1 MSTLMKSKESKL
13 KEISPQKLT
22 VPSSVKPESAVPNLS
37 GFLADDQFNKKQL
50 LALIDLAIKIKTTPE
65 QYNQALAGKSVAM
78 IFEKPSLR
86 THVSFDMG
94 INKLGGH
101 ALYLGQQ
108 NGKLGERERVS
119 DYAKNLS
126 CFADL
131 IVARVFSHDSIKGL
145 AEHASVPV
153 VNALCDL
160 YHPCQALAD
169 FVTLTENFGNLSL
182 VKLAYIGDGNNVSN
196 SLMIMAATLGVDF
209 TLVSPEGH
217 GTSTDIVAKA
227 KQLALESGSNLTL
240 TNDINAIGSQD
251 VIYTDTWVSMG
262 NEDTNEKAALLAKF
276 APYQVNHALMAQ
288 TNASQVMHCQ
298 PAHLEEEITTELFD
312 SEMSVVFQQAENRMW
327 AQNAVLVSLF
337 S

>member
-1 MSTLMKSKESKL
+1 MSNQL
-13 KEISPQKLT
+13 
-22 VPSSVKPESAVPNLS
+22 NH
-37 GFLADDQFNKKQL
+37 FLADDQLNKSQL
-50 LALIDLAIKIKTTPE
+50 LALIQLAIKIKKTPTD
-65 QYNQALAGKSVAM
+65 YNQALAGKSVAM

-126 CFADL
+126 CFADA
-131 IVARVFSHDSIKGL
+131 IVARVFSHDSIQGL
-145 AEHASVPV
+145 AQHGSVPV
-153 VNALCDL
+153 VNALCDV

-169 FVTLTENFGNLSL
+169 FVTLTELLPSLNKSELSEM
-182 VKLAYIGDGNNVSN
+182 KLAYVGDGNNVSN

-209 TLVSPEGH
+209 TLLTPTEYEAQ
-217 GTSTDIVAKA
+217 TNIIETTQA
-227 KQLALESGSNLTL
+227 LANESGATL
-240 TNDINAIGSQD
+240 TITTDVEAIGAQD
-251 VIYTDTWVSMG
+251 VIYTDTWISMG
-262 NEDTNEKAALLAKF
+262 DEDASKKAKILAHF
-276 APYQVNHALMAQ
+276 APYQVNHQLMTKA
-288 TNASQVMHCQ
+288 NANVVMHCQ

-312 SEMSVVFQQAENRMW
+312 SEMAVVFQQAENRMW

-337 S
+337 T

>member
-1 MSTLMKSKESKL
+1 MSNQL
-13 KEISPQKLT
+13 
-22 VPSSVKPESAVPNLS
+22 NH
-37 GFLADDQFNKKQL
+37 FLADDQLNKSQL
-50 LALIDLAIKIKTTPE
+50 LALIELAIKIKKTPTD
-65 QYNQALAGKSVAM
+65 YNQALAGKSVAM

-126 CFADL
+126 CFADA
-131 IVARVFSHDSIKGL
+131 IVARVFSHDSIQGL
-145 AEHASVPV
+145 AQHGSVPV
-153 VNALCDL
+153 VNALCDV

-169 FVTLTENFGNLSL
+169 FVTLTELLPSLNKSELSEM
-182 VKLAYIGDGNNVSN
+182 KLAYVGDGNNVSN

-209 TLVSPEGH
+209 TLLTPTEYEAQ
-217 GTSTDIVAKA
+217 TNIIETTQA
-227 KQLALESGSNLTL
+227 LANESGATL
-240 TNDINAIGSQD
+240 TITTDVEAIGAQD
-251 VIYTDTWVSMG
+251 VIYTDTWISMG
-262 NEDTNEKAALLAKF
+262 DEDASKKAKILAHF
-276 APYQVNHALMAQ
+276 APYQVNHQLMTKA
-288 TNASQVMHCQ
+288 NANVVMHCQ

-312 SEMSVVFQQAENRMW
+312 SEMAVVFQQAENRMW

-337 S
+337 T

>member
-1 MSTLMKSKESKL
+1 MLQQSKTL
-13 KEISPQKLT
+13 Q
-22 VPSSVKPESAVPNLS
+22 LS
-37 GFLADDQFNKKQL
+37 HFLADDELNKSQL
-50 LALIDLAIKIKTTPE
+50 LALIELAIKIKNNPSD
-65 QYNQALAGKSVAM
+65 YNQALAGKSVAM

-126 CFADL
+126 CFADA
-131 IVARVFSHDSIKGL
+131 IVARVFSHDSIQGL

-153 VNALCDL
+153 INALCDV

-169 FVTLTENFGNLSL
+169 FVTLTEKFGDVTQ
-182 VKLAYIGDGNNVSN
+182 VKLAYVGDGNNVSH

-209 TLVSPEGH
+209 TLVTPIGYEAK
-217 GTSTDIVAKA
+217 STIIEKA
-227 KQLALESGSNLTL
+227 KILANKSGAKLNITS
-240 TNDINAIGSQD
+240 DINSIGAQD
-251 VIYTDTWVSMG
+251 VIYTDTWISMG
-262 NEDTNEKAALLAKF
+262 DEDANKKSKVIAHFL
-276 APYQVNHALMAQ
+276 PYQVNHSLMSNTQ
-288 TNASQVMHCQ
+288 ASIVMHCQ

-312 SEMSVVFQQAENRMW
+312 SERSVVFQQAENRMW
-327 AQNAVLVSLF
+327 AQNAVLVTLLA
-337 S
+337 

>member
-1 MSTLMKSKESKL
+1 MSLQ
-13 KEISPQKLT
+13 IQ
-22 VPSSVKPESAVPNLS
+22 N
-37 GFLADDQFNKKQL
+37 FLADDELNKTQL
-50 LALIDLAIKIKTTPE
+50 LALIDLAIKIKNNPDD
-65 QYNQALAGKSVAM
+65 YNQVLAGKSVAM

-126 CFADL
+126 CFADA
-131 IVARVFSHDSIKGL
+131 IVARVFSHDSIQGL
-145 AEHASVPV
+145 AQHATVPV
-153 VNALCDL
+153 INALCDL

-169 FVTLTENFGNLSL
+169 FVTLTEQLGALNKNDITQ
-182 VKLAYIGDGNNVSN
+182 VKLAYVGDGNNVSN

-209 TLVSPEGH
+209 TLVTPEGYEAEQSFIEKTQVLASAS
-217 GTSTDIVAKA
+217 GAKLNITTDI
-227 KQLALESGSNLTL
+227 N
-240 TNDINAIGSQD
+240 NIGTQD
-251 VIYTDTWVSMG
+251 VIYTDTWISMG
-262 NEDTNEKAALLAKF
+262 DEDASKKAEILAHF
-276 APYQVNHALMAQ
+276 APYQVNHGLMKSAD
-288 TNASQVMHCQ
+288 ASVVMHCQ

-312 SEMSVVFQQAENRMW
+312 SEMAVVFQQAENRMW

-337 S
+337 SK

>member
-1 MSTLMKSKESKL
+1 MSNQL
-13 KEISPQKLT
+13 
-22 VPSSVKPESAVPNLS
+22 NH
-37 GFLADDQFNKKQL
+37 FLADDQLNKSQL
-50 LALIDLAIKIKTTPE
+50 LALIELAIKIKSNPAD
-65 QYNQALAGKSVAM
+65 YNQALAGKSVAM

-126 CFADL
+126 CFSDA
-131 IVARVFSHDSIKGL
+131 IVARVYSHDSIQGL
-145 AEHASVPV
+145 AEHGSVPV
-153 VNALCDL
+153 INALCDV

-169 FVTLTENFGNLSL
+169 FVTLAELLPALNKSYLSA
-182 VKLAYIGDGNNVSN
+182 VKLAYVGDGNNVSN

-209 TLVSPEGH
+209 TLLTPTGYEAQASIV
-217 GTSTDIVAKA
+217 DIAQA
-227 KQLALESGSNLTL
+227 LANESGAQLTI
-240 TNDINAIGSQD
+240 TTDVQAIGEQD
-251 VIYTDTWVSMG
+251 VIYTDTWISMG
-262 NEDTNEKAALLAKF
+262 DEDASKKAQILAHF
-276 APYQVNHALMAQ
+276 APYQVNHQLMTKA
-288 TNASQVMHCQ
+288 NANVVMHCQ
-298 PAHLEEEITTELFD
+298 PAHLEDEITTELFD

-337 S
+337 NK

>member
-1 MSTLMKSKESKL
+1 MGYEEKILMSINNIPAL
-13 KEISPQKLT
+13 Q
-22 VPSSVKPESAVPNLS
+22 N
-37 GFLADDQFNKKQL
+37 FLADDELNKNQIE
-50 LALIDLAIKIKTTPE
+50 ALIQLAINIKQQPAE
-65 QYNQALAGKSVAM
+65 YSQVLAGKSVAM

-126 CFADL
+126 CFADA
-131 IVARVFSHDSIKGL
+131 IIARVYSHDAIQGL
-145 AEHASVPV
+145 AKNASVPV
-153 VNALCDL
+153 INALCDV

-169 FVTLTENFGNLSL
+169 FVTLTEVYGDLHQ
-182 VKLAYIGDGNNVSN
+182 VKLAYVGDGNNVSN
-196 SLMIMAATLGVDF
+196 SLMIMAAILGVDF
-209 TLVSPEGH
+209 TLICPPGHEPSVQLVEKTEQLCSVSGA
-217 GTSTDIVAKA
+217 TFR
-227 KQLALESGSNLTL
+227 L
-240 TNDINAIGSQD
+240 TNNIENIGKQD

-262 NEDTNEKAALLAKF
+262 DEDASKKKALLVTF
-276 APYQVNHALMAQ
+276 APYQVNHQLMEKAQ
-288 TNASQVMHCQ
+288 ANMVLHCQ

-312 SEMSVVFQQAENRMW
+312 SSLSKVFQQAENRMW

-337 S
+337 SESVVEK